1 MAFVDYEKAFDSI
14 KHKAVFEALDKQGG
28 RQKCVNILKQDYKNG
43 MEEIFKR
50 VELNVGKNIN
60 GEKIYNL
67 RFADIILF
75 VESEEQLR
83 ELLIRLIEE
92 GKKDCMKINKEKT
105 NIMCN
110 VVVKGTPRQ
119 GINVDNERLKEMKE
133 YMYL

>member
-1 MAFVDYEKAFDSI
+1 MFTA
-14 KHKAVFEALDKQGG
+14 
-28 RQKCVNILKQDYKNG
+28 G
-43 MEEIFKR
+43 MEEILKR
-50 VELNVGKNIN
+50 MELNVGININ
-60 GEKIYNL
+60 GEKFKNL

-83 ELLIRLIEE
+83 EFLIRLIEE